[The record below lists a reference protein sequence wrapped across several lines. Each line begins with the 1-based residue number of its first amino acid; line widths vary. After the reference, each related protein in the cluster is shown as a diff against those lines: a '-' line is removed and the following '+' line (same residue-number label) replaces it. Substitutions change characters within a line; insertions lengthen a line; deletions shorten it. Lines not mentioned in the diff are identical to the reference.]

1 MLDHAYL
8 NDIEGLE
15 NPTIEKMAEW
25 LWMKL
30 ESQCPRA
37 VLSCDPRN
45 TDRALHLLRPVKDG
59 ECCGAEGAPLQSM
72 FWCGN
77 RAGLDCFLAQ
87 GDYSVGGFFGHLLQQ
102 QSQMSV
108 WPVIGGRDVLDA
120 IGVG

>member
-15 NPTIEKMAEW
+15 NPTIEKNGRMALDEIGIS
-25 LWMKL
+25 M
-30 ESQCPRA
+30 SRA

-77 RAGLDCFLAQ
+77 RAGLDCFLAL

-102 QSQMSV
+102 QSEMSV
-108 WPVIGGRDVLDA
+108 
-120 IGVG
+120 